1 MKHLLQVLAVVAL
14 FLTGYTAKA
23 QMSYG
28 GEPYSFKN
36 TISQVVPTIEIEALD
51 AEALLAEDAAIPEKD
66 HALRIGVN
74 KDVNYSIS
82 NSGRMDMLPDGGRV
96 WRLAFH
102 MEDATFTSMNFS
114 TFNIPDGAELY
125 FYTPDREFVI
135 GKFTN
140 KNQMEDGRFYPQEM
154 PGEDIVVEYYEP
166 AGCAF
171 EGNLVIDQIS
181 QGYYDFFHIKDAEGY
196 LGDAE
201 GTCHPEAICKDAT
214 WHAQINAV
222 ACYTILSGQYMYM
235 CSGTMIN
242 NTARDNKKYFLTAN
256 HCYENNPTFK
266 FYFKYQSTSCN
277 TVTGVQTTKT
287 ATGATVRARDNYNSS
302 SDFML
307 LEITGGINAS
317 YDVYLAGWNRGTT
330 TPTNATQCG
339 AIHHPGGDIKKF
351 STPQHIYD
359 GATLYSNT
367 TKFWGADWSYSTG
380 TTEQGSSGSALFNKD
395 KLIVGQLWAGSSSC
409 VAVSGDDSHAGP
421 SGKDFYGKLSNSWEN
436 NGTSDNSKKLKP
448 WLDPTNSGATTL
460 QGQWMPGAPSGIEA
474 DNASSNLNVHPNPS
488 TGLIIIS
495 GNDFNGE
502 GVCNVY
508 DMMGNLVYAK
518 YVNLSTETTL
528 NLSNLTPGMYMLEIS
543 DNSNVYRSKIII
555 SK

>member
-36 TISQVVPTIEIEALD
+36 TISQAVPTIEIEALD
-51 AEALLAEDAAIPEKD
+51 AEALLAEDATIPGKD
-66 HALRIGVN
+66 HALRIGVT
-74 KDVNYSIS
+74 KDVNYSIF

-114 TFNIPDGAELY
+114 TFDIPDGAELY

-140 KNQMEDGRFYPQEM
+140 KNQMEDGRFYPQEI

-181 QGYYDFFHIKDAEGY
+181 QGYYDFFHIKAIEGQ

-201 GTCHPEAICKDAT
+201 GTCHPNAICKDAE

-222 ACYTILSGQYMYM
+222 ACYTITSGQYIYM

-256 HCYENNPTFK
+256 HCYENSPTFK
-266 FYFKYQSTSCN
+266 FYFKYHSTSCN
-277 TVTGVQTTKT
+277 TITGVATNKT
-287 ATGATVRARDNYNSS
+287 AAGATVRARDSYSSS

-307 LEITGGINAS
+307 LEITGAINSS
-317 YDVYLAGWNRGTT
+317 YDVYLAGWDRGTT

-359 GATLYSNT
+359 GASLYSNT
-367 TKFWGADWSYSTG
+367 TKYWGTDWSYSTG
-380 TTEQGSSGSALFNKD
+380 TTEQGSSGSALFNKN

-421 SGKDFYGKLSNSWEN
+421 SGKDFYGKLSNSWTNSN
-436 NGTSDNSKKLKP
+436 NSDNSKKLKP
-448 WLDPTNSGATTL
+448 WLDPNNTGATTL
-460 QGQWMPGAPSGIEA
+460 EGQWMPGAPSGIAENESHA
-474 DNASSNLNVHPNPS
+474 NLYVHPNPS
-488 TGLIIIS
+488 TGLITIS
-495 GNDFNGE
+495 GKFNE
-502 GVCNVY
+502 GRGICNVY
-508 DMMGNLVYAK
+508 NMMGELVSAK
-518 YVNLSTETTL
+518 IVSLSSETVL
-528 NLSNLTPGMYMLEIS
+528 NLSNLTPGMYMLEIT